1 MSVCACT
8 IFFIKKKTQSTDN
21 GVYNLLWKVAV
32 IHMYRVPLSAAG
44 RDRPFSGTEKNDTIR
59 QTTRRRMDYACMRC
73 STGLY
78 PSRSI
83 KFILFLW
90 GEENISARSE
100 PATFLC
106 DLFFINIGM
115 QVGLCGFRL
124 TTWLTYVTNH
134 NKKRHLFLHK
144 PLTT

>member
-1 MSVCACT
+1 MYH
-8 IFFIKKKTQSTDN
+8 IFFLKTQSTDN

-32 IHMYRVPLSAAG
+32 IPLSTAG

-106 DLFFINIGM
+106 DLFF
-115 QVGLCGFRL
+115 
-124 TTWLTYVTNH
+124 Y
-134 NKKRHLFLHK
+134 
-144 PLTT
+144 